1 MILSGIFTSIVVDS
15 RASII
20 SIGLLLSGLL
30 EIIAQIKGV
39 RPLSSYTLTA
49 DFKSPFLVWYLM
61 ARFNDRRDVYS
72 TASWKLQRLK
82 PNTFKQSIKQL
93 KKDIKKKKSIK
104 LI

>member
-1 MILSGIFTSIVVDS
+1 
-15 RASII
+15 
-20 SIGLLLSGLL
+20 
-30 EIIAQIKGV
+30 V

-82 PNTFKQSIKQL
+82 PNTFKQSMKQL
-93 KKDIKKKKSIK
+93 KKDIKKKINTINLVVLCLLLTKTQTNRQINK
-104 LI
+104 